1 MLDKK
6 LARLKNELKDQE
18 QRLSMYSKKN
28 VKRREDRYTATKLAL
43 RKEKNKLSGL
53 ARKQADDLVKLR
65 KELLEVKK
73 NNAKLEKKSAHQ
85 RTRIVELLDEK
96 KQVSNRLRYYMK
108 RHGVKRDGKEPAM
121 EDDTEEERLRQRG

>member
-73 NNAKLEKKSAHQ
+73 KQRQIREEISTPENENCGAFGRKETSEQSTEVLHEKAWC
-85 RTRIVELLDEK
+85 
-96 KQVSNRLRYYMK
+96 
-108 RHGVKRDGKEPAM
+108 
-121 EDDTEEERLRQRG
+121 EERRKRASNGR